1 MIALITLVSVS
12 ILVVVLG
19 VYFKITELK
28 HPTSYHITTETL
40 RNKCPIKDSITDDD
54 LIELSHKTANGYSSS
69 AITLGELK
77 SYIKGNWI
85 E

>member
-77 SYIKGNWI
+77 SYIKGN
-85 E
+85 

>member
-1 MIALITLVSVS
+1 MIALIALGIVS
-12 ILVVVLG
+12 ILAVVLG
-19 VYFKITELK
+19 VYLIITELK
-28 HPTSYHITTETL
+28 HPTSYHITTKTL
-40 RNKCPIKDSITDDD
+40 RNKYSIKDSITDDD

-77 SYIKGNWI
+77 KYIKG